1 MNHLTNHYKHKC
13 EQLQEQINNIKK
25 FLNEV
30 QTPDGGLQNDFER
43 FGPRSP
49 GSSIPVG
56 EPGSRDHGP
65 PKHNDYPP
73 PAQPLPGASETEWNN
88 WLNRMWQWYI
98 SKYPY
103 TLTDGNGDSIQ
114 QWWRVW
120 HDIHELAPNY
130 PFGWDWSDQP
140 QYPGGPPR
148 PKPLQEKL
156 SILIRMLNEA
166 DASANPMASAN
177 PVPQNAPGYDQPF
190 QRPDGQWQ
198 SPVQNPTNPS
208 PRGIKP
214 PECQCPIGS
223 QQWREWIRYP
233 GNWHYSNPHPFGT
246 DIWEEYERQ
255 NAT

>member
-1 MNHLTNHYKHKC
+1 MNHLTNLYKHKC
-13 EQLQEQINNIKK
+13 EQLQEQINN
-25 FLNEV
+25 
-30 QTPDGGLQNDFER
+30 
-43 FGPRSP
+43 
-49 GSSIPVG
+49 
-56 EPGSRDHGP
+56 
-65 PKHNDYPP
+65 
-73 PAQPLPGASETEWNN
+73 
-88 WLNRMWQWYI
+88 
-98 SKYPY
+98 
-103 TLTDGNGDSIQ
+103 LT
-114 QWWRVW
+114 
-120 HDIHELAPNY
+120 
-130 PFGWDWSDQP
+130 
-140 QYPGGPPR
+140 
-148 PKPLQEKL
+148 
-156 SILIRMLNEA
+156 RMLNEA

-214 PECQCPIGS
+214 PECQCSIGS